1 MKVNAEFLV
10 RPKFNDEIMQKL
22 TVDIVVEI
30 FDGHFHFRRISHVIF
45 VDL

>member
-10 RPKFNDEIMQKL
+10 GAKLNDEIMQKL
-22 TVDIVVEI
+22 SVDIVVEI
-30 FDGHFHFRRISHVIF
+30 FDGHFHFRRISDVIF